1 MVVVVPANAHDHTR
15 SPLLGVLRKTPSQ
28 NQRRWLWVPAFAF
41 RRDDG
46 LIRHC
51 QRWMRPVRIYHR
63 PASDATHSISISIA
77 GFGSALTTQVVR
89 AG

>member
-1 MVVVVPANAHDHTR
+1 MRRGPSWGTSKDAFVKPGPVVMGPC
-15 SPLLGVLRKTPSQ
+15 
-28 NQRRWLWVPAFAF
+28 F